1 MRRALALCLTIALAA
16 PALAGR
22 DVFDRVKSAFA
33 DDAGVRIHYCA
44 LGRRGPLVVFVHG
57 FPDFWYGWREQMA
70 GLSRHHR
77 VVALDLR
84 GYNLSDHPAGVESYA
99 LSALVEDVAAVIRAT
114 GESRA
119 TIVGHDWG
127 GAIAWLFA
135 ILHPE
140 MTERLVVLQTP
151 HPRGLLREL
160 RTNPAQRQA
169 STYVDAFLANDPHA
183 FVTPG
188 FFAVTAKD
196 PDVRRRYD
204 EAFARSDV
212 DAMID
217 YYRANYPRPPYD
229 DIVLPNVQAPVL
241 VIHGTADPFLLTVGH
256 NSTWDFVDGPLTI
269 RTIPGAGHFV
279 QAERPA
285 EVTKILK
292 DWLDPPRR

>member
-1 MRRALALCLTIALAA
+1 MRRALALLLTVALAA
-16 PALAGR
+16 PACAAR

-33 DDAGVRIHYCA
+33 DNGGVRIHYCS
-44 LGRRGPLVVFVHG
+44 LGRGPLVVFVHG

-70 GLSRHHR
+70 GLARHHR

-84 GYNLSDHPAGVESYA
+84 GYNLSDHPPGVESYA
-99 LSALVEDVAAVIRAT
+99 LPALVEDVAAVIQAA
-114 GESRA
+114 GQSRA

-127 GAIAWLFA
+127 GAIAWTFA

-169 STYVDAFLANDPHA
+169 STYVDAFLANDPHV
-183 FVTPG
+183 FLTPA
-188 FFAVTAKD
+188 FFAVAVTD
-196 PDVRRRYD
+196 PDVRRYD

-217 YYRANYPRPPYD
+217 YYRANYPRRR
-229 DIVLPNVQAPVL
+229 
-241 VIHGTADPFLLTVGH
+241 
-256 NSTWDFVDGPLTI
+256 
-269 RTIPGAGHFV
+269 RTTSCCRTFN
-279 QAERPA
+279 RPCS
-285 EVTKILK
+285 
-292 DWLDPPRR
+292 

>member
-1 MRRALALCLTIALAA
+1 MRRALSLLLTVALAA
-16 PALAGR
+16 PAVAAR
-22 DVFDRVKSAFA
+22 DVFERVKSRFA
-33 DDAGVRIHYCA
+33 ANGGVRIHYCE

-57 FPDFWYGWREQMA
+57 FPDFWYGWRDQMA

-84 GYNLSDHPAGVESYA
+84 GYNLSDHPAGVEAYA
-99 LSALVEDVAAVIRAT
+99 LTTLVEDVAAVIRAA

-135 ILHPE
+135 ALHPE

-169 STYVDAFLANDPHA
+169 STYVDAFLATDPHVL
-183 FVTPG
+183 VTPA
-188 FFAVTAKD
+188 FFAVTATD

-229 DIVLPNVQAPVL
+229 DIVLPNVQSPVL
-241 VIHGTADPFLLTVGH
+241 VLHGTGDPFLLTVGH
-256 NSTWDFVDGPLTI
+256 NGTWDFVDGPLTI

-279 QAERPA
+279 QSERPA

-292 DWLDPPRR
+292 QWLDPPRR

>member
-1 MRRALALCLTIALAA
+1 MRRTLALCLMVALAA
-16 PALAGR
+16 PGFAAR
-22 DVFDRVKSAFA
+22 DVFDRVTSAFA
-33 DDAGVRIHYCA
+33 ENAGVRIHYCT

-57 FPDFWYGWREQMA
+57 FPDFWYGWRDQMA
-70 GLSRHHR
+70 GLARHHR

-84 GYNLSDHPAGVESYA
+84 GYNLSDHPAGVEAYA
-99 LSALVEDVAAVIRAT
+99 LPTLVEDVAAVVRAA
-114 GESRA
+114 GETRA

-127 GAIAWLFA
+127 GGIAWLFA
-135 ILHPE
+135 ITHPE

-160 RTNPAQRQA
+160 RTNPAQQRA
-169 STYVDAFLANDPHA
+169 STYVETFLTNDPHV
-183 FVTPG
+183 FVTPA
-188 FFAVTAKD
+188 FFAVAVTD

-229 DIVLPNVQAPVL
+229 DVALPNVQSPVL
-241 VIHGTADPFLLTVGH
+241 VIHGTGDPFLLTVGH
-256 NSTWDFVDGPLTI
+256 NSTWDWVDGPLTI

-279 QAERPA
+279 QAERSA

-292 DWLDPPRR
+292 QWLDPPRR

>member
-1 MRRALALCLTIALAA
+1 MRRALALCLTVALAT

-33 DDAGVRIHYCA
+33 DNAGVRIHYCT

-57 FPDFWYGWREQMA
+57 FPDFWYGWRDQMA

-77 VVALDLR
+77 TVALDLR

-99 LSALVEDVAAVIRAT
+99 LPALVEDVAAVIRAA

-169 STYVDAFLANDPHA
+169 STYVDVFLANDPHA
-183 FVTPG
+183 FVTSG
-188 FFAVTAKD
+188 FFAVAVTD
-196 PDVRRRYD
+196 PEVRTRYD

-212 DAMID
+212 EAMID

-229 DIVLPNVQAPVL
+229 DIPLPNVQSPVL
-241 VIHGTADPFLLTVGH
+241 VIHGTGDPFLLTVGH

-269 RTIPGAGHFV
+269 RTIPGTGHFV
-279 QAERPA
+279 QSERPA

-292 DWLDPPRR
+292 QWLDPPRR